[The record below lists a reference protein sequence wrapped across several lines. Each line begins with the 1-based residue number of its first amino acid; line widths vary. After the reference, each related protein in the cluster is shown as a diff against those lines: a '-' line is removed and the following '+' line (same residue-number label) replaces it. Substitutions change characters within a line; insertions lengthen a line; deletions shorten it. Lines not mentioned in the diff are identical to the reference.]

1 MATLQSI
8 RNRGVLLAIIIGIA
22 LLAFIIGDFLNSG
35 STLFQQSKRNIAEV
49 AGDKIDIE
57 VYQKAIEQMNTVY
70 KIEYGRTDFNENE
83 LAQMRT
89 QVWESL
95 INEKIL
101 ALEAKKMG
109 LTVSEEELTDRLI
122 GKNIHPMIM
131 QRRAFADPQSGQFS
145 KNSLLQFYNSVF
157 SDDVSQQDQ
166 EQLQEARSYWLF
178 WENAVKSS
186 ILQEK
191 YIALIGKAVGVNKLE
206 AKFNYDARKMTGD
219 VNYIVQPY
227 TAITDSTVKVADSEI
242 KALYEK
248 RKDLFKQE
256 ENRSISYVSFEV
268 TPLQED
274 FKEAETWIAKVSEEF
289 KTTEDVVGL
298 VNAESDISYTGENY
312 SQQTVPANLREF
324 AFGNSNGAIFG
335 PLFQNNTHT
344 MAKIMES
351 GIMESD
357 SVKLRMIV
365 LQPNEDKK
373 ADSIVNAIKAGASFA
388 DMVTKHSI
396 PQAAANG
403 GEVGWVTKNMV
414 GKEIADPAFS
424 KGTNEIFKVSSAQ
437 GTQIFQI
444 MEKTP
449 ARSKVKLAI
458 LERKVTPSNQSYG
471 KIFNEAKE
479 FAAGSTDSKKF
490 EELAK
495 QKGYVVRPSVG
506 LMKST
511 DQVDAIPQSR
521 QVVRWAFENKK
532 GSTSDVFDC
541 DRNTYVVATV
551 TEVNPKGFRSLAQVT
566 PQLKAE
572 IIKDKKAEILKKQL
586 SEALTK
592 NPTLEGLATTLGTV
606 VKLAPAVNFA
616 SFQFGDAGPEPYV
629 IGKASATA
637 DFKVTTPLK
646 GETGVF
652 VVQPLTRTADTTP
665 FDATIEATQLD
676 GRTSQTL
683 PYIIM
688 QKLKEK
694 YNVIDN
700 RFNYY

>member
-324 AFGNSNGAIFG
+324 AFCNSNGAIFG

-373 ADSIVNAIKAGASFA
+373 ADSIVNAIKAGASFT

-506 LMKST
+506 LLKST

-572 IIKDKKAEILKKQL
+572 IIKDKKAETLKKQL

-665 FDATIEATQLD
+665 FDATIEAAQLD